1 MKTNAL
7 VALGMYAKV
16 WIYSGYP
23 LANGETRMISRYL
36 NHEWYVLDQFG
47 FLVTANVTYIKAQ
60 WVAFRYPYAT
70 YVCCD
75 HTKLL

>member
-1 MKTNAL
+1 
-7 VALGMYAKV
+7 
-16 WIYSGYP
+16 
-23 LANGETRMISRYL
+23 MISRYL